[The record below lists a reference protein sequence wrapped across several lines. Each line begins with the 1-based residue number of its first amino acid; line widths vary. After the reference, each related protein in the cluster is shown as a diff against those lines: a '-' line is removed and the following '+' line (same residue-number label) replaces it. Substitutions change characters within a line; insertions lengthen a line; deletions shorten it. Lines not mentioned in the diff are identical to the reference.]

1 MFKMLIWIILLC
13 LFIYLINK
21 RLKIEKKETF
31 EKRDN

>member
-1 MFKMLIWIILLC
+1 MIKIIIWISLIC

-21 RLKIEKKETF
+21 RIKLKKKETF